1 MEDSYWLK
9 GGVVIVA
16 DGNSARFL
24 MDYIVVREEFG
35 SD

>member
-16 DGNSARFL
+16 DGNSTRFL
-24 MDYIVVREEFG
+24 MDYIQR
-35 SD
+35 